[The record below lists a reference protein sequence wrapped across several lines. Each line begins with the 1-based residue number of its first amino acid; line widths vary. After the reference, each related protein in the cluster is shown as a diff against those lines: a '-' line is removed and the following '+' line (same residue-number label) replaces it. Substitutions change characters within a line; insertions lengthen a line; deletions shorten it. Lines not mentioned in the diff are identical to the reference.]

1 LGVKFKLD
9 RDDARVLAPLVGLA
23 LVVCGM
29 LLLSVAAALIT
40 AGVGYL
46 ALGVYRRWF

>member
-1 LGVKFKLD
+1 MNRLKLD
-9 RDDARVLAPLVGLA
+9 REDARVLAPLVGLA
-23 LVVCGM
+23 FVVLGV

-46 ALGVYRRWF
+46 ALGVYRKWF